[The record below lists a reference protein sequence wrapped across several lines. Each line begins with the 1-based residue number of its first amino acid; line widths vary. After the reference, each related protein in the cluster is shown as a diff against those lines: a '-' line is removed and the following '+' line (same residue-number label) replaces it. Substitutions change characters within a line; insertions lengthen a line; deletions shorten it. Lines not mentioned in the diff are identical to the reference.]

1 MFSKKTKKKNL
12 KNNLPKEK
20 MIEEIIIDLNKIN
33 EYLKAKETN
42 VKIFI
47 YNIYNSKFVKGINK
61 FKILEKIYF
70 EDIFEFNK

>member
-1 MFSKKTKKKNL
+1 
-12 KNNLPKEK
+12 

-33 EYLKAKETN
+33 ENLKAKETN